1 MTIER
6 LPMESDTPYSA
17 SEASIHAAR
26 YLLAKPFVKGK
37 RVLDVAC
44 GEGYGSRLMRDWG
57 AASVSGVDLF
67 EPAIETATRL
77 FAGDNVSFAA
87 KSAYELDDLFNEGEF
102 DVIVSLETIEHLD
115 QPALFLQKVRKVAK
129 ADAVIIV
136 SCPNDHWYYPEPE
149 QGNEF
154 HIFKYTLKEF
164 QDLANK
170 ELGKAAEWGIGGP
183 VHGFGSL
190 PLADAD
196 ALLAGEKQISV
207 GRTLAGTDTLF
218 IPQSSDVALRVENC
232 SYFYGIWGG
241 KSAGSVAV
249 APASMDAYFNTPE
262 IKSLLANIDRVIVLE
277 TDQKEKIDRIL
288 ELEGDNTGKNARIQ
302 ELETYISRLE
312 WRIKAH
318 LIQEDIVAARFADLN
333 ATIYQNN
340 LLLAHYRKYNFVIKP
355 ISYFASILPVP
366 LKTLILGCGRTVMRF
381 GRLLRGS
388 R

>member
-6 LPMESDTPYSA
+6 LPMESDAPYSA

-67 EPAIETATRL
+67 QPAIETATRL
-77 FAGDNVSFAA
+77 FAGDNVSFTA
-87 KSAYELDDLFNEGEF
+87 KSAYELDSLFADGEF

-115 QPALFLQKVRKVAK
+115 QPALFLQKVKKVAK

-136 SCPNDHWYYPEPE
+136 SCPNDHWYYPEPG

-218 IPQSSDVALRVENC
+218 VPQSSDVALKIENC

-241 KSAGSVAV
+241 KSAGSVAI

-262 IKSLLANIDRVIVLE
+262 IKSLLANIDRVLVLE
-277 TDQKEKIDRIL
+277 ADQREKIDRIF
-288 ELEGDNTGKNARIQ
+288 ELESNNTGKNTRIH
-302 ELETYISRLE
+302 ELETYVARLE
-312 WRIKAH
+312 WRTQSYQA
-318 LIQEDIVAARFADLN
+318 QEEIVAKRFVELN

-340 LLLAHYRKYNFVIKP
+340 LMLAHYKKYNFVIKP
-355 ISYFASILPVP
+355 ISYFAGILPVP
-366 LKTLILGCGRTVMRF
+366 LKTMILGCGRAVLRI
-381 GRLLRGS
+381 GRSLRGTK
-388 R
+388 